1 MKTIWNTQQTAIRGI
16 GVEGMELDGFGVQQW
31 ARDDEGEDEID
42 DDDKDEKD
50 EELGIVEVSQNIL
63 FAFGMQ
69 IVHKHEF
76 I

>member
-1 MKTIWNTQQTAIRGI
+1 M
-16 GVEGMELDGFGVQQW
+16 
-31 ARDDEGEDEID
+31 DDEDED
-42 DDDKDEKD
+42 DDDDED